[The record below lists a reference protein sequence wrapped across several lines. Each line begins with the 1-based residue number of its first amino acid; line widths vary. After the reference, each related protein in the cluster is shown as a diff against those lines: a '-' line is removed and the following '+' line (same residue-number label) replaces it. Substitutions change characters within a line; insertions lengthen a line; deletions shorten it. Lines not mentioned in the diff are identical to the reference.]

1 MAAEA
6 CVVGRRRAAGPRGLR
21 VAGDPLSDRGRAN
34 LGLGDH
40 DELRSDTF
48 LGGGG
53 VSAVGGP
60 FPGGAV
66 SHCGASYNSAP
77 VGYFRAIAERG
88 WFALDPAFNYQGIQG
103 LRSDGK
109 AMDYPP
115 INQFATEMDD
125 FARCILENTPSRV
138 SGEERLR
145 DVRIMMAIYES
156 ARSDR
161 PVELTSS

>member
-1 MAAEA
+1 MAL
-6 CVVGRRRAAGPRGLR
+6 V
-21 VAGDPLSDRGRAN
+21 DH
-34 LGLGDH
+34 GDH
-40 DELRSDTF
+40 VEATF
-48 LGGGG
+48 ENG
-53 VSAVGGP
+53 VHVSVDALVGADGIHSTVEAR

-77 VGYFRAIAERG
+77 VGYFRDIAERG
-88 WFALDPAFNYQGIQG
+88 WFALDPAFNYQGIEG

-138 SGEERLR
+138 SGEEGLR
-145 DVRIMMAIYES
+145 DVRLMMAIYES

-161 PVELTSS
+161 RVELTSS